1 MALEGSLRE
10 FPVTDIIQ
18 MVSLSKQTG
27 AAEIR
32 ANYRGRNVVARL
44 YFKGGNAIHAELEN
58 LPAMEAALTFFT
70 FDDGEFTFL
79 GGEAPAREELRGSN
93 EMLVMQGINRSDE
106 FKAIREILPTDD
118 IIPLLVD
125 NPSVNGAAINLRPEE
140 WRLLT
145 FINGQDDVAAIA
157 KRSNLSNHVTE
168 RIIAHLLQVGLIEKK
183 QRNLKYILYAELGEL
198 AVTQLGTTA
207 KNLLDQSYQRTG
219 LTSES
224 DVTPEQAMA
233 IVDNFQKLARLLVG
247 PTRTE
252 RLAEQM
258 RERIR
263 TCTISS
269 RLEELNH
276 QDTKAPRKFIIPLCL
291 CGE

>member
-32 ANYRGRNVVARL
+32 ANYRGRNIVARL
-44 YFKGGNAIHAELEN
+44 YFRGGNAIHAELEN

-79 GGEAPAREELRGSN
+79 GGEAPPREELRGSN
-93 EMLVMQGINRSDE
+93 EMLVMQGIHRSDE
-106 FKAIREILPTDD
+106 FKVIREILPTDD

-219 LTSES
+219 LSSES

-252 RLAEQM
+252 RLADQM
-258 RERIR
+258 RDRIR
-263 TCTISS
+263 TMFNI
-269 RLEELNH
+269 
-276 QDTKAPRKFIIPLCL
+276 K
-291 CGE
+291 